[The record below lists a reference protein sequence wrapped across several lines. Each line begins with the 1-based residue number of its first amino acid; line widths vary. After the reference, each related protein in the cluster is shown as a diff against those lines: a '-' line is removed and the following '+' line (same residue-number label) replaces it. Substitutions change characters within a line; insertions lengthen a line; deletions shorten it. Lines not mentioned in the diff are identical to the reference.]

1 MPKTLH
7 CKVEL
12 MDRTQMVARLLSEL
26 VTARAAI
33 SASYLRL
40 WRPAERAL
48 NEPDGLARV
57 RDAMPSR
64 ETGAAPE
71 ERPPRDGG

>member
-1 MPKTLH
+1 
-7 CKVEL
+7 
-12 MDRTQMVARLLSEL
+12 MVARLLSEL
-26 VTARAAI
+26 ATARAAI

-48 NEPDGLARV
+48 SEPDGLERV
-57 RDAMPSR
+57 RDAMPNR
-64 ETGAAPE
+64 ETGAAPK